1 MKKRVLFTLVLL
13 SLGMAVLSG
22 CDKKDEKK
30 TAATL
35 DVVTAKLSKPIMVLH
50 YSGAVN
56 PLTTNAVI
64 SPVDGRIAKLDFEY
78 GRTVKKGAVIVS
90 LSSDTLADD
99 FKKAV
104 NTYLQK
110 KDAYFTGKMS
120 FSGTQMLYKAGV
132 TEKSSYLDEKSTFDG
147 KTLDY
152 LQSVYDLQ
160 KILSKVHVD
169 PDTVLNLS
177 ISDTKQVNQL
187 LRKQF
192 SDIPVKANASG
203 IALFPIQSQD
213 DQQNSSDNKSG
224 KLVVGSA
231 VKKGQSILNIGDMS
245 GLMMSFL
252 VSEIDVNRL
261 KVGMAATVTG
271 SAFPNITLKG
281 KISSVSFQA
290 QPNQG
295 GDSGVSMFNVEVEV
309 PHISVAQAKTIHV
322 GMTGMVTINIVGKPS
337 IMLPVAAVTQKNG
350 LSYVTRVNANGQ
362 QKQVRVVTGNTTL
375 NDVIILQGV
384 QAGDKVVVH
393 DGH

>member
-245 GLMMSFL
+245 G
-252 VSEIDVNRL
+252 
-261 KVGMAATVTG
+261 
-271 SAFPNITLKG
+271 
-281 KISSVSFQA
+281 
-290 QPNQG
+290 
-295 GDSGVSMFNVEVEV
+295 
-309 PHISVAQAKTIHV
+309 
-322 GMTGMVTINIVGKPS
+322 
-337 IMLPVAAVTQKNG
+337 
-350 LSYVTRVNANGQ
+350 
-362 QKQVRVVTGNTTL
+362 
-375 NDVIILQGV
+375 
-384 QAGDKVVVH
+384 
-393 DGH
+393 